1 MATGNL
7 QPVRVIARV
16 LVLTERRVQQLA
28 AEGILP
34 KPARGQYDFIECVR
48 AYILHQRKII
58 EERQPGSVSVLEGS
72 RSRLIAAKAGLA
84 ELDESERR
92 EQLIPASQIEDFLS
106 ALFSRVRQGILSL
119 PSRVAPRAHDAKT
132 IPEAERI
139 ILEGCEEALK
149 EISETRIEFK
159 AIDPGSARARAHR
172 PRDAADST
180 ATA

>member
-7 QPVRVIARV
+7 QPVRVLARV

-58 EERQPGSVSVLEGS
+58 EERQPDTVGVLEGE
-72 RSRLIAAKAGLA
+72 RARLTAAKAGLA

-92 EQLIPASQIEDFLS
+92 QQLIPAAQIEDFLS

-119 PSRVAPRAHDAKT
+119 PSRAAPRAHDAKT
-132 IPEAERI
+132 IPETERI
-139 ILEGCEEALK
+139 ILECCEEALT
-149 EISETRIEFK
+149 EVSETRVEFK
-159 AIDPGSARARAHR
+159 AVGRRGARARAHR
-172 PRDAADST
+172 AGDASDTPAS
-180 ATA
+180 A